1 MFKTLKKL
9 TFLFLS
15 IGALGA
21 CGPTDDPAPNP
32 GGDSGYTIELGK
44 HESYLV
50 LNTSERL
57 SYDFLPDIPDN
68 YEVSWVSSDPSV
80 CTVTSSGYLTAV
92 SKGTSTITATMAQG
106 GASDTC
112 VVTVGDPVDYAS
124 TAKLDM
130 NSTTKKA
137 EVTFHLHV
145 DGDTTH
151 FNIDSKYGYAPA
163 EETGILK
170 ARYLGVDT
178 PESTGK
184 IDPWGKMASKYTKEI
199 VSKAKKII
207 IESDDDKWNVD
218 STGGRALVWVW
229 YQMNEGDEFKNLNLE
244 LLQKGLAKPKN
255 TAGTRYGE
263 IGTKALNQAKAM
275 KLYIHGTEKDPDY
288 YYGKCQ
294 LTTLKNLRTHL
305 SSYLNTYVA
314 FDCTVAKVMDQ
325 TVYVEDYD
333 EETGINFG
341 MQLFLGYTQY
351 VDVKAMTYPNY
362 RIRVSGSLQ
371 YYEAGGTYQISDPQW
386 DSYAE
391 EGSADTFHLYADA
404 EHNVDKKARF
414 DLYEVNAFQ
423 TKKTF
428 TITEYV
434 EEEDTGDFIEVT
446 HDKEFKLGDLVC
458 SSSAKFNNLTV
469 TSIYTTETGNS
480 KGAMSLTC
488 KDALN
493 NTVTVRTEVLKENG
507 VVVTKDR
514 YLNKTINVKG
524 IIDYYGGSYQLRVFA
539 SSDIEVLA

>member
-1 MFKTLKKL
+1 M
-9 TFLFLS
+9 S
-15 IGALGA
+15 VLGA

-32 GGDSGYTIELGK
+32 NGGSAYAIELGK
-44 HESYLV
+44 HEAYLV

-57 SYDFLPDIPDN
+57 SYDFIPDIPDN
-68 YEVSWVSSDPSV
+68 YEVSWTSSNTDIV
-80 CTVTSSGYLTAV
+80 TVTSSGYMTAIA
-92 SKGTSTITATMAQG
+92 KGTATVTATMAEG
-106 GASDTC
+106 GAKDSCT
-112 VVTVGDPVDYAS
+112 VTVGDPVDYAS
-124 TAKLDM
+124 QVKLDM
-130 NSTTKKA
+130 NSNTKKA

-151 FNIDSKYGYAPA
+151 FNIPADAGYEPA

-184 IDPWGKMASKYTKEI
+184 IDPWGKKASKYTKEK
-199 VSKAKKII
+199 VSTAHKII

-229 YQMNEGDEFKNLNLE
+229 YQENEGDEFKNLNLE
-244 LLQKGLAKPKN
+244 LLQQGLAKPKN

-275 KLYIHGTEKDPDY
+275 KLYVHGTEKDPDY

-294 LTTLKNLRTHL
+294 LTTLKELRTHL
-305 SSYLNTYVA
+305 STYLNTFVA

-341 MQLFLGYTQY
+341 MQLYLGYTQY

-391 EGSADTFHLYADA
+391 EDSPDTFHLYADA
-404 EHNVDKKARF
+404 DHNTDKKARF
-414 DLYEVNAFQ
+414 DLYEANDFQ

-434 EEEDTGDFIEVT
+434 EEVDTGDFIETT
-446 HDKEFKLGDLVC
+446 HDKEFKLGDLIC
-458 SSSAKFNNLTV
+458 SSSAKFQNLTV
-469 TSIYTTETGNS
+469 TSVYTTNSGSS

-507 VVVTKDR
+507 VVVTQDR

-524 IIDYYGGSYQLRVFA
+524 IVDYFSGSYQLRVF
-539 SSDIEVLA
+539 STNDIEVLA